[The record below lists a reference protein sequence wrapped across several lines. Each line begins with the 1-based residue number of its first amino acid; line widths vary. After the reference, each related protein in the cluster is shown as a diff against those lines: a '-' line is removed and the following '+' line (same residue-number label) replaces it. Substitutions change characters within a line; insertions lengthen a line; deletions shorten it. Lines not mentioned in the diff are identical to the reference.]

1 MRFRVSSIM
10 SCDFIWK
17 PVSMSMEAKKF
28 FVVESFT
35 EADWQGSHQ
44 AKPTSASCH
53 FMNGNTVRT
62 SSRSQHVIPLSWTE
76 SSFTHR
82 LLEHLTGSVSNMSCS
97 FFWIRRQIQPH
108 SSAPKQI
115 AQKLGTS
122 RLCHFYGCSLCGV
135 MSQRSELHL

>member
-53 FMNGNTVRT
+53 FMNGN
-62 SSRSQHVIPLSWTE
+62 
-76 SSFTHR
+76 
-82 LLEHLTGSVSNMSCS
+82 
-97 FFWIRRQIQPH
+97 
-108 SSAPKQI
+108 
-115 AQKLGTS
+115 
-122 RLCHFYGCSLCGV
+122 FYGCSLCGV